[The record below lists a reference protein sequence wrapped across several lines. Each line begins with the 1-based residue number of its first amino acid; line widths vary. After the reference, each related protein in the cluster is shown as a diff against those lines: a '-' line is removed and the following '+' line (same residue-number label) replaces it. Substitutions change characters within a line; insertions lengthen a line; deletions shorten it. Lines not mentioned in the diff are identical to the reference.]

1 MGTDAQKVRDLAEA
15 MTPLIHEEQRHSAVL
30 SLFLDPEMIPRLP
43 SHSVVS
49 IFRKIRNLIGFESM
63 LTVLVSAEFVAVPY
77 YTAIHDATSSALLQ
91 RIAKRILLDDA
102 QHLEF

>member
-1 MGTDAQKVRDLAEA
+1 MTLLIQKEHRN
-15 MTPLIHEEQRHSAVL
+15 SAVL
-30 SLFLDPEMIPRLP
+30 GLFLDQEMISRLP
-43 SHSVVS
+43 SNRVES
-49 IFRKIRNLIGFESM
+49 IFRKIRNLMGFESM

-77 YTAIHDATSSALLQ
+77 YTAIHDATSSALLK